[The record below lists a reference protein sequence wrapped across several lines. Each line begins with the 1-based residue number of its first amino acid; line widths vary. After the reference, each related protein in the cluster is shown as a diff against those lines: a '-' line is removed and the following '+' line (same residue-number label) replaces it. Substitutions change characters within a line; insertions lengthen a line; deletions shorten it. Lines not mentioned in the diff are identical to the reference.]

1 MDVTIGTGVSKQN
14 LSSGQE
20 NYNSGR
26 AKSSILVASMK
37 QKTILLTVFAAILA
51 FVFANPAFAA
61 VQQGA
66 ASAKGTDQP
75 SALIGNGGIF
85 SEITNVLLFLIG
97 AIAVIMIVIGGLR
110 YVISG
115 GDAKQV
121 DAAKNTILYAIIGI
135 IVALLAYAA
144 VGFVTNTF
152 TAGTQADGTS
162 SSSIGGSPSGGGTST
177 R

>member
-1 MDVTIGTGVSKQN
+1 MKYIAPIYTVLVATIGTI
-14 LSSGQE
+14 
-20 NYNSGR
+20 
-26 AKSSILVASMK
+26 AASP
-37 QKTILLTVFAAILA
+37 VFAS
-51 FVFANPAFAA
+51 

-75 SALIGNGGIF
+75 SVLIGSGGIF
-85 SEITNVLLFLIG
+85 SEITNVLLFAIG
-97 AIAVIMIVIGGLR
+97 AIAVIMIVVGGLR

-144 VGFVTNTF
+144 VGFVTSSF
-152 TAGTQADGTS
+152 TAGTSTDGTS
-162 SSSIGGSPSGGGTST
+162 SSGISGGTSSGGTST

>member
-1 MDVTIGTGVSKQN
+1 MYTRATLYITSA
-14 LSSGQE
+14 LS
-20 NYNSGR
+20 
-26 AKSSILVASMK
+26 L
-37 QKTILLTVFAAILA
+37 AAA
-51 FVFANPAFAA
+51 TAMPAFASI
-61 VQQGA
+61 QQGA
-66 ASAKGTDQP
+66 SSAKGSDQP
-75 SALIGNGGIF
+75 SVLIGNGGIF
-85 SEITNVLLFLIG
+85 SEITNVLLFAIG

-144 VGFVTNTF
+144 VGFVTNAF
-152 TAGTQADGTS
+152 TNGAQGSTS
-162 SSSIGGSPSGGGTST
+162 SSSTGLSSGTTNSGTST